1 MTTRKEFL
9 SKLLPAVVAA
19 PFVTLPETKNTR
31 PEWMTETWRC
41 KECLQ
46 MQAVHVV
53 SIRYGQSAIVG
64 FQETHLEQCSRYTTT
79 KKLVSFEL

>member
-31 PEWMTETWRC
+31 PEWMTEGKRC
-41 KECLQ
+41 RECT
-46 MQAVHVV
+46 AVQPEVELKRLEH
-53 SIRYGQSAIVG
+53 GKSAIVTV
-64 FQETHLEQCSRYTTT
+64 QQVHAIWCSHFSKERI
-79 KKLVSFEL
+79 SFEL